1 MHDSQKFD
9 PPTDATLSKL
19 LAVDA
24 ELAAQVAALS
34 AQLENVQ
41 EKRRSLQTV
50 IAMFTP
56 TTSTAVLEEQQPQ
69 TATAEIN
76 GQLEPALEVSVEPLS
91 VAPPAALN
99 GEVTTGSSPE
109 PDEEPQPSG
118 SKRRSSRASKAKT
131 VKPTSRPKGWQHYLL
146 PEFAKLSLPEAVSVV
161 LQGQGDEVF
170 DVSTILDALFVDD
183 MPQAARSEARN
194 RITNVLSIGL
204 KQNKWYR
211 AKKGQY
217 SLSREAAELNAAA

>member
-1 MHDSQKFD
+1 M
-9 PPTDATLSKL
+9 L
-19 LAVDA
+19 
-24 ELAAQVAALS
+24 
-34 AQLENVQ
+34 
-41 EKRRSLQTV
+41 
-50 IAMFTP
+50 
-56 TTSTAVLEEQQPQ
+56 
-69 TATAEIN
+69 N
-76 GQLEPALEVSVEPLS
+76 GQLEPATEASVEPLS
-91 VAPPAALN
+91 VAPPAELN

-109 PDEEPQPSG
+109 PVEEPQPSG
-118 SKRRSSRASKAKT
+118 SKRRSPRATKAA
-131 VKPTSRPKGWQHYLL
+131 KPTGRAKGWQHYLL
-146 PEFAKLSLPEAVSVV
+146 PEFAKLSLPEAASVV

-217 SLSREAAELNAAA
+217 SLSRETAMNLAS